1 MQVRALGWRDEPEY
15 RTLELLAS
23 KTAMRGS
30 DAITDPFA
38 FAVLF
43 PPFEKAPLKPYK
55 HA

>member
-1 MQVRALGWRDEPEY
+1 MQFRALGWRDESEY
-15 RTLELLAS
+15 RTLDLLAS

-43 PPFEKAPLKPYK
+43 PAFEKAPFKP
-55 HA
+55 